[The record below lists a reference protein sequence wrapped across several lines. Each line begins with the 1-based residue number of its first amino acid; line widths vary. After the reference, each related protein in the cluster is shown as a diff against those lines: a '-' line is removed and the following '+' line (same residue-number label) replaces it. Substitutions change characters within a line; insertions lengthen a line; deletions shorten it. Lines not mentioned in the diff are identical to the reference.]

1 MKDSIDNLMRKFTYD
16 DKRISHLIGMF
27 DDNVRFIRDY
37 DDQFDLGST
46 EHDKFMLAGYR
57 NSAFGILLSLLQLG
71 HITTADFHQRMHA
84 LNSVFYKKVGTD

>member
-16 DKRISHLIGMF
+16 DKRISHLLGMF

-46 EHDKFMLAGYR
+46 EHDKSMLAGYR
-57 NSAFGILLSLLQLG
+57 NSCLRYPAVPAS
-71 HITTADFHQRMHA
+71 
-84 LNSVFYKKVGTD
+84 VGTHHDCRLPPSDACP

>member
-1 MKDSIDNLMRKFTYD
+1 MKDSIDNLMRQFTYD
-16 DKRISHLIGMF
+16 DKRIIHLLGMF
-27 DDNVRFIRDY
+27 DDCVRFIRDY

-46 EHDKFMLAGYR
+46 EHEKSMLAGYR

-84 LNSVFYKKVGTD
+84 LNSVFYKKVGTN

>member
-16 DKRISHLIGMF
+16 DKRISHLLGMF
-27 DDNVRFIRDY
+27 DDHVRFIRDY

-46 EHDKFMLAGYR
+46 EHEKSMLAGYR

-84 LNSVFYKKVGTD
+84 LNSVFYKKVGTN

>member
-16 DKRISHLIGMF
+16 DKRIGHLLCMF

-46 EHDKFMLAGYR
+46 EHEKIMLAGYR

-71 HITTADFHQRMHA
+71 HITTADFHNRMHA

>member
-16 DKRISHLIGMF
+16 DKRISHLLGMF
-27 DDNVRFIRDY
+27 DDCVRFIRDY

-46 EHDKFMLAGYR
+46 EHEKSMLAGYR

-84 LNSVFYKKVGTD
+84 LNSVFYKKVGTN

>member
-1 MKDSIDNLMRKFTYD
+1 LKDSIDNLMRKFTYD
-16 DKRISHLIGMF
+16 DKRICHLLGMF

-46 EHDKFMLAGYR
+46 EREKSMLAGYR

-71 HITTADFHQRMHA
+71 HITTADFHHRMHA